1 MLVLGLTTEDD
12 SGAAVVRDGQILS
25 AVNEERLSRIK
36 LVEGFPRASINEV
49 MRLAEIDTEQIDA
62 VVVAAKRSKYM
73 NELAPSNGWLDVNG
87 NGFSSSIKK
96 LGGRFA
102 AYRDKFPPLED
113 AYYALLQPTFVR
125 RRRAISHVIRS
136 EYGFQCPIYFVDHHL
151 AHIASAY
158 FTSGYEDA
166 LVISLDGGGD
176 GKSSTVYKVRDGQF
190 DQLHEVSAY
199 DSLGNYYAYATI
211 LCGFKAHRHEG
222 KVTGLA
228 AHGEGRYI
236 DLLQEFIDEEG
247 GTLQNKGGV
256 VFSPAVVALRD
267 ALPTD
272 YRRED
277 LAASI
282 QRHSEQIVRRYVQHW
297 VRHSH
302 MQNIAL
308 AGGVF
313 ANVRI
318 NQEIHEIPELNNVFV
333 HPHMVDGGLA
343 TGAALAACIP
353 GITRQTMQRESDS
366 LADVYLG
373 PGFSDSEIANTL
385 AEHGVTPGKLD
396 RPIEDRVAELLAEG
410 YTVARVNGRMEYGP
424 RVLGNRSIL
433 YQPGDRSVNDWLN
446 LNLKRTEFM
455 PFAPSVLYEDRHTCF
470 EDVDGAEHAAEFMTI
485 TFQCKPWMREA
496 MSGVVHLDGTA
507 RPHLVRK
514 DRNPGFHR
522 IIESFKEIT
531 GLPAVI
537 NTSFNMHEEPIVCTA
552 DDSVRAFLAAK
563 IDYLAIGPYLIQHP
577 SPMEREL
584 TPVRK
589 RIPVQ

>member
-12 SGAAVVRDGQILS
+12 SGAAVVRDGQILA
-25 AVNEERLSRIK
+25 AVNEERISRIK
-36 LVEGFPRASINEV
+36 LVEGFPRASINTA
-49 MRLAEIDTEQIDA
+49 MRLAGIDPDKVDA
-62 VVVAAKRSKYM
+62 VIVAAKRSKYV
-73 NELAPSNGWLDVNG
+73 NELRPSNGWLEADG
-87 NGFSSSIKK
+87 NGFAGSIKK

-102 AYRDKFPPLED
+102 SYREKFPPLED
-113 AYYALLQPTFVR
+113 AYYALLQPTFVGR
-125 RRRAISHVIRS
+125 RRSITEVIRN
-136 EYGFQCPIYFVDHHL
+136 EYGFQCPIHFVDHHL
-151 AHIASAY
+151 AHVASAY
-158 FTSGYEDA
+158 FTSGHEDA

-176 GKSSTVYKVRDGQF
+176 GKSSTVYRVRDGQF
-190 DQLHEVSAY
+190 EQLHEVSAY

-236 DLLQEFIDEEG
+236 DLLQEFIDEEA
-247 GTLQNKGGV
+247 GTIQNKGGV
-256 VFSPAVVALRD
+256 VFSPAVAALRD
-267 ALPTD
+267 VLPSD
-272 YRRED
+272 YQRED

-282 QRHSEQIVRRYVQHW
+282 QRHSERIVGRYVRHW
-297 VRHSH
+297 VRRSE
-302 MQNIAL
+302 MSNVVM

-318 NQEIHEIPELNNVFV
+318 NQEIHEIPEVGTVFV

-343 TGAALAACIP
+343 TGAALAASIP
-353 GITRQTMQRESDS
+353 GITSETMERVSDP

-373 PGFSDSEIANTL
+373 PGLRDSEIARAL
-385 AEHGVTPGKLD
+385 AEGGVAPARLD
-396 RPIEDRVAELLAEG
+396 RPIEDRVAELLADG

-424 RVLGNRSIL
+424 RALGNRSIL

-446 LNLKRTEFM
+446 LNLERTEFM

-470 EDVDGAEHAAEFMTI
+470 EGVDGAEHTAEFMTI
-485 TFQCKPWMREA
+485 TFQCKPWMYEA

-507 RPHLVRK
+507 RPHLVRQ
-514 DRNPGFHR
+514 DRNPSFHR
-522 IIESFKEIT
+522 IISSFKNIT

-563 IDYLAIGPYLIQHP
+563 IDYLAIGPYLVQHP
-577 SPMEREL
+577 SPVEREL
-584 TPVRK
+584 VPVR
-589 RIPVQ
+589 RRAAVQ